1 MLGESVEGE
10 EERPYRRVT
19 FEWYKDLE
27 AGTFL
32 LKMVAEG
39 EGVKGGR
46 REATFTLSAD
56 AIDMTKSVTLE
67 DILNMAVDEN
77 ADESLLLNKIAVTLA
92 KIFTINGKNNI
103 DDSVIDAYIDTIGFD
118 ARELMALDA
127 TKLKMALSGEKS

>member
-1 MLGESVEGE
+1 VEGE
-10 EERPYRRVT
+10 EENRPYRRLT

-27 AGTFL
+27 TGTFL
-32 LKMVAEG
+32 LKLVAEG

-67 DILNMAVDEN
+67 DIVNMAADEN
-77 ADESLLLNKIAVTLA
+77 ADESLLANKIAVTLA
-92 KIFTINGKNNI
+92 KLFTINGENNI
-103 DDSVIDAYIDTIGFD
+103 DVAIDAFIDTISLD

>member
-1 MLGESVEGE
+1 MEGE
-10 EERPYRRVT
+10 EENRPYRRLT

-27 AGTFL
+27 TGTFL
-32 LKMVAEG
+32 LKLVAEG

-67 DILNMAVDEN
+67 DIVNMAADEN
-77 ADESLLLNKIAVTLA
+77 ADESLLANKIAVTLA
-92 KIFTINGKNNI
+92 KLFTINGENNI
-103 DDSVIDAYIDTIGFD
+103 DVAIDAFIDTISLD